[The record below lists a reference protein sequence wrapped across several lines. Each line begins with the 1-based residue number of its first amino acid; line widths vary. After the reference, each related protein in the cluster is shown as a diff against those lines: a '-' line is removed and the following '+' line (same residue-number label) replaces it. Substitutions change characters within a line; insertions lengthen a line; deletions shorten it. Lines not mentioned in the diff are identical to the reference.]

1 MEAKQARLDEPQLI
15 LPTRVGIS
23 RGRSASRRKVPAFRR
38 RDPLRSNSPLPNRC
52 GTPKPAARAIA
63 AAFFGPSDEPRLIL
77 SPFEWTIAKRYMLPG
92 RGEAFIA
99 LVAGISL
106 VAVSL
111 GVAALVIVMSV
122 MNGFR
127 AELFDK
133 IVGLNG
139 HAVIQAY
146 GGRLENWQSVLKE
159 VQATP
164 GVTRASPLIEQPLL
178 ATFNGRVEGILARGN
193 TQADIDRLRPSV
205 KSGALAPLQP
215 GAGQVAIGAR
225 LAENLGARVGDTIT
239 IINPQ
244 GRATPFGTVPRQI
257 GYTVAAVFEIGVYD
271 YDNAFVVM
279 PIPDAQTL
287 LLSGDSIGMIE
298 VKTTDPDR
306 VGEILAPLSRRLAG
320 QAVVTDWKT
329 INASL
334 FQALSVERVAQFT
347 VLSVIVLVAVFNILS
362 SLIMLVRA
370 KTRDIAIL
378 RTMGATR
385 TSLLKIFVTAG
396 FLIGALGTATG
407 LVLGFVFLYFRQ
419 SVVNAVQFVSG
430 VNIWDP
436 SIRFLSELPSRS
448 DPMEVALI
456 ATMALFFSFLATLY
470 PAFKA
475 ANTDPVQVL
484 RYE

>member
-1 MEAKQARLDEPQLI
+1 M
-15 LPTRVGIS
+15 
-23 RGRSASRRKVPAFRR
+23 
-38 RDPLRSNSPLPNRC
+38 
-52 GTPKPAARAIA
+52 
-63 AAFFGPSDEPRLIL
+63 IL

-139 HAVIQAY
+139 HAIVQAY
-146 GGRLENWQSVLKE
+146 GGRLDNWQQVLAD
-159 VQATP
+159 VRATP
-164 GVTRASPLIEQPLL
+164 GVVRASPLIEQPLL
-178 ATFNGRVEGILARGN
+178 ASFNGRVEGILVRGN
-193 TQADIDRLRPSV
+193 TDEDIARLKPQLKEGSLT
-205 KSGALAPLQP
+205 SLQP
-215 GAGQVAIGAR
+215 GSTNVAIGAR

-244 GRATPFGTVPRQI
+244 GRSTPFGTVPRQI
-257 GYTVAAVFEIGVYD
+257 GYQVGAIFEVGVYD
-271 YDNAFVVM
+271 YDNSFVVM
-279 PIPDAQTL
+279 PIADAQTL
-287 LLSGDSIGMIE
+287 LLSGDAIGMIE
-298 VKTTDPDR
+298 VKTDNPDR
-306 VGEILAPLSRRLAG
+306 AAEILAPVSRKLAG
-320 QAVVTDWKT
+320 KAVVTDWKT
-329 INASL
+329 INAAL
-334 FQALSVERVAQFT
+334 FEALSVERVAMFT
-347 VLSVIVLVAVFNILS
+347 VLSIIVLVAVFNILS

-385 TSLLKIFVTAG
+385 QSLLKIFVTAG
-396 FLIGALGTATG
+396 FLIGALGVAFG
-407 LVLGFVFLYFRQ
+407 LLLGFVFLYFRQ
-419 SVVNAVQFVSG
+419 DVVNAVQFITG
-430 VNIWDP
+430 QNLWDP

-448 DPMEVALI
+448 DPVEIVTI
-456 ATMALFFSFLATLY
+456 SVMALVLSFLATLY
-470 PAFKA
+470 PAWKA
-475 ANTDPVQVL
+475 ASTDPVQVL